1 MPASSGPLTRPG
13 ITATH
18 NEVKRQFAER
28 LRAALK
34 RKGWSQA
41 RTVEQARRFLDA
53 GERLGPAHLSH
64 YLNARAIPQM
74 SYLRALAQALEVSE
88 QELLSGFPDPLRNGM
103 TITVD
108 DLPPPELHAATEVRD
123 AENGEAWLKLNERV
137 PWETAIEILRLVKA
151 ANNRRS

>member
-1 MPASSGPLTRPG
+1 MPSSFGALTRSG
-13 ITATH
+13 ITAT
-18 NEVKRQFAER
+18 NDEVKRRFAER

-88 QELLSGFPDPLRNGM
+88 QELLSGIPGGM

-108 DLPPPELHAATEVRD
+108 DLPPAELHAATEVRD